1 MNETMTMSEAINEI
15 ALALSKFQGS
25 VKQPNLAKTVTV
37 KTKTGGSYNFRYADL
52 AECMRAAQKPLS
64 ENKLAVT
71 QIVCAGCLRT
81 MLLHESGQW
90 IASNIQLGQ
99 SSDIQGYG
107 SQLTYL
113 KRYSYCA
120 ILGLVADDDEDGN
133 AACGNKIQ
141 QMNGQPQ
148 TTGDANNDNLLN
160 YALPQI
166 EQAMTKDQL
175 TAIYNNY
182 PTLQNVAQFKTA
194 LTARRKKLGIK
205 NANEQ

>member
-52 AECMRAAQKPLS
+52 AECMRAAQKPLA

-71 QIVCAGCLRT
+71 QIVCAGFLRT

-133 AACGNKIQ
+133 AACDNHIQ
-141 QMNGQPQ
+141 QMSRQPQ
-148 TTGDANNDNLLN
+148 TTGDAINDNLLN

-175 TAIYNNY
+175 TTIYNNY

-194 LTARRKKLGIK
+194 LTARRKRLGIK